1 MKMDETEIYFEQ
13 IQEEKQYKTFIKNVV
28 KKCFQ
33 EEHLEN
39 LNFYMSITLTT
50 PEQIR
55 RYNRE
60 FRNIDKETDVLSFPM
75 FEKEE
80 LEEIIKQQ
88 KKNMIPEVLGD
99 CIISI
104 QRVKEQAIEYGH
116 SFERELAYMVVH
128 SFYHLMGYDHMQ
140 ESDKAIMR
148 EKEEIVL
155 NKLGQTREL

>member
-1 MKMDETEIYFEQ
+1 MNETETYFEH
-13 IQEEKQYKTFIKNVV
+13 IPEEEQYKTFIENVV
-28 KKCFQ
+28 QRCFQ

-50 PEQIR
+50 PENIR
-55 RYNRE
+55 RYNQE

-80 LEEIIKQQ
+80 LEEIVSKQ
-88 KKNMIPEVLGD
+88 KKNKIPEVLGD

-104 QRVKEQAIEYGH
+104 QRVKEQAKEYGH
-116 SFERELAYMVVH
+116 SFERELAYMIVH

-148 EKEEIVL
+148 KKEETVL
-155 NKLGQTREL
+155 NQLGQTRDS